1 MDLLTLILFLI
12 GLVILIVGAELLV
25 RGASSLA
32 VSVGISPLVVGLT
45 VVAFGTSSPEL
56 AVIVQSGLVGQ
67 SDIAIGNVVG
77 SNICN
82 ILLVLGLSAIATPLL
97 ISRQL
102 VRFDGPL
109 MVGVSFLLLFIG
121 ADGLLSRLDGALLT
135 VGIISYTGW
144 SIHKSRADTARKKEN
159 ASVVEATTADDEI
172 QPSKFGAAGDVAFIL
187 VGLAMLVLGARWL
200 VNGAVAFATMLGVSE
215 LIIGLTIIAV
225 GTSLPEIATSV
236 VAGLRGK
243 GDIVVGNVVGSNIF
257 NILMVL
263 GLGSLV
269 APIGVS
275 QNAIQFDIPVMIG
288 VALMCLPIFFTG
300 KSVTR
305 WEGMLF
311 FGYYVA
317 YTVYLVL
324 ISINSSLLPLFSQV
338 MLYGAIPLTVFGLL
352 FMTVRGV
359 VRRVQRKAA

>member
-1 MDLLTLILFLI
+1 MDLLTLVLFVI

-82 ILLVLGLSAIATPLL
+82 ILLVLGLTAIATPLL

-109 MVGVSFLLLFIG
+109 MVGVSFLLLFMG
-121 ADGLLSRLDGALLT
+121 FDGLLSRTDGALLT
-135 VGIISYTGW
+135 LGIITYTGW
-144 SIHKSRADTARKKEN
+144 SIHQSRAQTARAKEQLTP
-159 ASVVEATTADDEI
+159 AEVAAEEEEI
-172 QPSKFGAAGDVAFIL
+172 QPSKFGTVGDVVFIV

-200 VNGAVAFATMLGVSE
+200 VNGAIAFATMLGVSE
-215 LIIGLTIIAV
+215 LIIGLSIVAV

-257 NILMVL
+257 NILLVL
-263 GLGSLV
+263 GVGSLV

-275 QNAIQFDIPVMIG
+275 QTAIQFDIPVMIG

-300 KSVTR
+300 KAVTR

-317 YTVYLVL
+317 YTAYLVL
-324 ISINSSLLPLFSQV
+324 ISINSSLLPLFTQV
-338 MLYGAIPLTVFGLL
+338 MLFGAIPLTALGLVFV
-352 FMTVRGV
+352 TVRGFLK
-359 VRRVQRKAA
+359 RLERKAA